1 MSKDNEERY
10 VRADTQGG
18 YLYNKI
24 EIDYFRQSQMLD
36 VIDNLM
42 LGDFNKKG
50 SYIMDKGIVEQLVK
64 IRKIYQYSF
73 GSTTFCQ
80 SAQNV
85 GGFGNIDFAIKMKSN
100 KQEGIV
106 SANLQVLET
115 IDRANG
121 YYQNT
126 NSATIA
132 TYTAKDSPSF
142 VVDMLKHFNVI
153 SKKEEGL
160 LATEAKE
167 EDVGLI
173 VARKKYEKILKDGML
188 GKTEDKYKALFQKR
202 LKLLSKSGVGKKILQ
217 EFEKETYKV
226 NGWFLKEGMP
236 GYYRYLNQILDGL
249 VEMHSEEVFGDVAL
263 KAAWNKENEHF
274 ANAMNTMVNHNI
286 EVAVKGT
293 DASMRN
299 ENQLANEARK
309 DNVEHKTA
317 VAQPKEVTQPAPKP
331 QEVKPKEVV
340 KPQEV
345 HAEQKAPEE
354 KKIAPTVKAEKTN
367 ELNNQKLD
375 NLSGSLNEDAEVL

>member
-1 MSKDNEERY
+1 MSESREERY

-18 YLYNKI
+18 YLYNKS

-50 SYIMDKGIVEQLVK
+50 SYIMDKGIVDQLVK
-64 IRKIYQYSF
+64 LRKIYQYSF

-80 SAQNV
+80 SAQNI

-100 KQEGIV
+100 KQDGTV

-132 TYTAKDSPSF
+132 TYTAKDTPSF

-153 SKKEEGL
+153 SKKEDGL
-160 LATEAKE
+160 LATETKE

-202 LKLLSKSGVGKKILQ
+202 LKLLSKAGIGKKILQ

-274 ANAMNTMVNHNI
+274 ASAMSSMVNHNI
-286 EVAVKGT
+286 EAAVKGT
-293 DASMRN
+293 DATIRN
-299 ENQLANEARK
+299 ENQLANQARK
-309 DNVEHKTA
+309 DDVEHKTA
-317 VAQPKEVTQPAPKP
+317 VAQPKQEAQTVKP
-331 QEVKPKEVV
+331 QEVKPKVEA
-340 KPQEV
+340 PQPKEV
-345 HAEQKAPEE
+345 HVEQKNPAEKNNAPKHIEE
-354 KKIAPTVKAEKTN
+354 KIAKSGN
-367 ELNNQKLD
+367 EKLD
-375 NLSGSLNEDAEVL
+375 KLSGSLNEEAEIF